1 MSGELARFARFFQFR
16 LRTLFVLLGVIALWL
31 GWQVRQA
38 ERQQRAV
45 AAIVAAGGV
54 VEYDFESAGTNW
66 WRPAW
71 IRRLMGDDF
80 LHDVVAVRFDG
91 ARLMVE
97 ERRYDRPTDE
107 RFVAALARLA
117 DLPGLERLEL
127 GIMLPLQD
135 EDLKHIADLSHLRAL
150 IIYALQIT
158 DTGLEQLSALRQLQF
173 LNVDYTSVT
182 EEGVERLRR
191 ALPECRIEW

>member
-1 MSGELARFARFFQFR
+1 LIQFR
-16 LRTLFVLLGVIALWL
+16 LRTLFVLLAVIAFWL

-38 ERQQRAV
+38 QRQHRAV

-54 VEYDFESAGTNW
+54 VEYDFPSGDANW

-71 IRRLMGDDF
+71 VRRLIGDDF

-91 ARLMVE
+91 AQLMVE
-97 ERRYDRPTDE
+97 QRRYEHPTNE
-107 RFVAALARLA
+107 QLANALSGLA

-135 EDLKHIADLSHLRAL
+135 GDLRHLAGLSGLRSL
-150 IIYALQIT
+150 IIYSQQIT
-158 DTGLEQLSALRQLQF
+158 DAGLEHLSVLARLEF
-173 LNVDYTSVT
+173 LDVDYTSVS
-182 EEGVERLRR
+182 EDGVERLRR
-191 ALPECRIEW
+191 ALPECYIES